1 MSLAFASSSSAHFQ
15 RTEYQTERIFK
26 ESIMSDFHPMKAPDY
41 GMQTWGEGMKTGKV
55 QMFTDPNKQPDYV
68 SEYSG

>member
-1 MSLAFASSSSAHFQ
+1 
-15 RTEYQTERIFK
+15 
-26 ESIMSDFHPMKAPDY
+26 MSDFHPMKAPDY